1 MDDNIFDQGDL
12 QATVSGP
19 LPPEDLDLP
28 AVRKAKEQTLGFTEK
43 KFSHLPARESQLRE
57 AIFPITSKPIQR
69 VHRLDGEE
77 VEPVWLKQKGDHMYN
92 RGDFKWSLPEYT
104 KAVKADPTFLMARLN
119 RSANY
124 VKLREYD
131 ACLRDLDDIM
141 VYIHDLDPKE
151 KALDPEFYS
160 KMELRVSIRKGT
172 VLAW

>member
-1 MDDNIFDQGDL
+1 
-12 QATVSGP
+12 
-19 LPPEDLDLP
+19 
-28 AVRKAKEQTLGFTEK
+28 
-43 KFSHLPARESQLRE
+43 
-57 AIFPITSKPIQR
+57 
-69 VHRLDGEE
+69 
-77 VEPVWLKQKGDHMYN
+77 MYN